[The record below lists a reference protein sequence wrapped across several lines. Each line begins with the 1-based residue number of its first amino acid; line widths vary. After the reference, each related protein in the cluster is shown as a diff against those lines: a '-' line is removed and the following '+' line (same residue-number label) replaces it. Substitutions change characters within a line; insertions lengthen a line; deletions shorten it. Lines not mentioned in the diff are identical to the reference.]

1 MSPFDKLKDVN
12 GQVSLPTKLII
23 GAIIGLAAYS
33 GYVNN
38 ELVGVQKSTVRIL
51 ERMDMRQS
59 QEFDRLHAEHREQCE
74 TLKALDRR

>member
-12 GQVSLPTKLII
+12 GQVSLPTKLVI

-59 QEFDRLHAEHREQCE
+59 QEFDRLHGEHREQCE
-74 TLKALDRR
+74 ALKALDRR